1 MATSFTVNLGIQSVL
16 GFKRPSGAVEAPRPI
31 MQTTRTLNGDE
42 FVDLG
47 MTEQTRVLIAD
58 LVSPYTIRYESTSAP
73 QQIVLRNYGNS
84 TLTVFT
90 TATQLYTLL
99 AGTDGV
105 DPVFTFTP
113 TEVLTGELKIEA
125 ESSAT
130 FGLAYYGRQLGT
142 WSNTV
147 LLVTDIDT
155 TYYKINTSQSVSNI
169 YDFDILPP
177 THTETISVYAR
188 SYTKS
193 FTIDPYQGIT
203 ETLSATV
210 SGTGYAIV
218 ASNTTTVEVSFDPNL
233 VSNTLGTYTG
243 TITVTANSIVHS
255 ATVTSIISLIP
266 GAYQNYGSW
275 LSPVAYYNSVIGVS
289 YDSINNRR
297 TLTIGVG
304 TGGTDVAD
312 YASGGSPFADITGL
326 GISGSELDPTYPY
339 WANVYRIPLN
349 ASGDTTPRVYETK
362 NYLVKQ
368 VNQDLEYGSYFGDYA
383 SQGSMF
389 VVHDDGYGN
398 IRVEMN
404 RLREL
409 SDDEDL
415 NSTLQNLSR
424 AFYYYSGVD
433 VPSRYSDNN
442 SGNLELLPFTPGGEY
457 TVDGTLTKMFLGFL
471 QNGSVVTSIVDQ
483 PVAD

>member
-16 GFKRPSGAVEAPRPI
+16 GFKRPSGAVDAPRPI

-42 FVDLG
+42 FADLG
-47 MTEQTRVLIAD
+47 MTEQTKVLIVD
-58 LVSPYTIRYESTSAP
+58 PVSPYTIRYENTSSP

-90 TATQLYTLL
+90 TSTQLYSLL

-105 DPVFTFTP
+105 DPVFYFTP
-113 TEVLTGELKIEA
+113 TEVSTGELKIEA

-142 WSNTV
+142 WSNTI

-155 TYYKINTSQSVSNI
+155 TYYKINTSQTVSNI

-177 THTETISVYAR
+177 ASTSTVSVYAR
-188 SYTKS
+188 GYTTS
-193 FTIDPYQGIT
+193 FIIDPYQGVT

-218 ASNTTTVEVSFDPNL
+218 GSNTTTVEVSFDPSL
-233 VSNTLGTYTG
+233 VGNAVGSYTG
-243 TITVTANSIVHS
+243 VVTVTANSIVHS
-255 ATVTSIISLIP
+255 ATVTSIISLTP
-266 GAYQNYGSW
+266 GAYQNYGVW
-275 LSPVAYYNSVIGVS
+275 VSPVSYYNSVIGFS
-289 YDSINNRR
+289 YDNINNQK

-312 YASGGSPFADITGL
+312 YASGGAPFADISGL

-349 ASGDTTPRVYETK
+349 ASGDTTSRVYESK
-362 NYLVKQ
+362 DYLVKQ
-368 VNQDLEYGSYFGDYA
+368 INEDLEYGSYFGDYA

-389 VVHDDGYGN
+389 IVHDDGYGN
-398 IRVEMN
+398 IRIEMN

-409 SDDEDL
+409 SDSADL
-415 NSTLQNLSR
+415 NYTLQNLSR

-433 VPSRYSDNN
+433 VPSRYPENN
-442 SGNLELLPFTPGGEY
+442 TGNLELLPFTPSGEY
-457 TVDGTLTKMFLGFL
+457 TIDGTLTKMFLGFL
-471 QNGSVVTSIVDQ
+471 RTGEVVTSIVDK
-483 PVAD
+483 PTAD